1 MSGRIEVVALE
12 AGHDGRVY
20 RSAGERWHV
29 EDKFIKDEKDPRG
42 FKHESGQTWFVPVDR
57 APEPKAK
64 PKDQRPPGAGPVK
77 GSAVAE

>member
-1 MSGRIEVVALE
+1 MTSRIEVVALE

-20 RSAGERWHV
+20 RNAGERWHAAD
-29 EDKFIKDEKDPRG
+29 EFIKDDRAPNG
-42 FKHESGQTWFVPVDR
+42 IKHASGQTWFVPVDK

-77 GSAVAE
+77 GSNAAE